1 MMSSNLASAEA
12 GGYPDQQQNT
22 DDRWVTR
29 YSGWL
34 STMGA
39 IALAFVGALGAALN
53 LIMFSP
59 FSIMTNALQV

>member
-39 IALAFVGALGAALN
+39 IALVIVGALGAALN
-53 LIMFSP
+53 VIFLSP
-59 FSIMTNALQV
+59 ISAIANVLQV